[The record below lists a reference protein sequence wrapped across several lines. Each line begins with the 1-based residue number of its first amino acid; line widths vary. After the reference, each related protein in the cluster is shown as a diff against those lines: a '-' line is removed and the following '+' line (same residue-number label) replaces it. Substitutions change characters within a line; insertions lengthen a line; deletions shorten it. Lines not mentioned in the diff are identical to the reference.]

1 MAWCSPLPARRVDET
16 RSNTLFETINKI
28 PFQAERVTEAWD
40 IRDALRRAESLGATE
55 VTALTR
61 ED

>member
-1 MAWCSPLPARRVDET
+1 VDET